1 MLVDRRPVRHSTK
14 SHGSFFLMYLIVLCV
29 YKHKHIISQNPHKNQ
44 NSHKTLIYTPN
55 TLDRSIRSSYTV
67 FSSITHGVLMSVS
80 FLQAQKKKVRVTLE
94 FDVFQD
100 FNAKDIDFEKL
111 FDLEPAETVEAYVED
126 FSI

>member
-1 MLVDRRPVRHSTK
+1 
-14 SHGSFFLMYLIVLCV
+14 
-29 YKHKHIISQNPHKNQ
+29 
-44 NSHKTLIYTPN
+44 
-55 TLDRSIRSSYTV
+55 
-67 FSSITHGVLMSVS
+67 MSVS

-100 FNAKDIDFEKL
+100 FNPKDIDFEKL

>member
-1 MLVDRRPVRHSTK
+1 
-14 SHGSFFLMYLIVLCV
+14 
-29 YKHKHIISQNPHKNQ
+29 
-44 NSHKTLIYTPN
+44 
-55 TLDRSIRSSYTV
+55 
-67 FSSITHGVLMSVS
+67 MSVA

-100 FNAKDIDFEKL
+100 FNPKDIDFEKL